1 MLNISEIF
9 FSIQGEGTKAGKPCI
24 FIRLAG
30 CNLNCVW
37 CDTKYAIN
45 TNDSLQ
51 MSIKQ
56 ILNEIKKYDCN
67 FVMLTGGEPLMQP
80 ETVELTNE
88 LLENYKLVAIE
99 TNGSYAINV
108 LSQKIIKILD
118 VKCPASEMAQHNYF
132 QNFSALTKNDEI
144 KFVIAS
150 EDDFHWS
157 CEIIKNFNLFDITEN
172 IIFSAVTNLI
182 SHKKLAEL
190 ILKNKEQNFLNF
202 VRMQIQYHKIIWDID
217 LRGV

>member
-1 MLNISEIF
+1 MLNINEIF

-45 TNDSLQ
+45 TDDSLQ

-108 LSQKIIKILD
+108 LPQKVIKILD
-118 VKCPASEMAQHNYF
+118 VKCPASEMAQYNYF

-150 EDDFHWS
+150 ENDFHWS
-157 CEIIKNFNLFDITEN
+157 CEVIKNFNLFDITEN
-172 IIFSAVTNLI
+172 ILFSAVTNLI
-182 SHKKLAEL
+182 SYKKLAEL
-190 ILKNKEQNFLNF
+190 ILQNKEQNFLNF

>member
-9 FSIQGEGTKAGKPCI
+9 YSIQGEGIRAGKPCI
-24 FIRLAG
+24 FIRFAG

-45 TNDSLQ
+45 TNNSVQ
-51 MSIKQ
+51 MTIKQ

-67 FVMLTGGEPLMQP
+67 FVMLTGGEPLMQL
-80 ETVELTNE
+80 EIIELTAK
-88 LLENYKLVAIE
+88 LLENDRLVVIE
-99 TNGSYAINV
+99 TNGSLAIDV
-108 LSQKIIKILD
+108 LPQKAIKILD
-118 VKCPASEMAQHNYF
+118 VKCPTSKMAQHNNF
-132 QNFSALTKNDEI
+132 QNFSALTMNDEI

-157 CEIIKNFNLFDITEN
+157 CKIIKKYNLFAITEN
-172 IIFSAVTNLI
+172 ILFSAVTSFI

-190 ILKNKEQNFLNF
+190 ILQTKEQDFTNFA
-202 VRMQIQYHKIIWDID
+202 RMQLQYHKIIWDEN